1 MDGRLESAS
10 SASRVAFTGPMPS
23 TDLNMLNTALTG
35 ASLNSVG
42 LLAQQAAAL
51 ATEAPAAQAPA
62 ASPTP
67 APAAQQRSTTLAD
80 MARQGPQAG
89 ASAGAAVGAA
99 AAQTKSEL
107 ALDDKGMVH
116 NERVLQVAPSGKASR
131 MTGIER
137 GALND
142 VKGIVVHQTESPTAQ
157 STFNSYSKPGANG
170 AHFLIDKDGSI
181 YQTASLEQKTQ
192 HVGRLKSRCQAEGD
206 CSPADAK
213 ANKRWDPGAMNQ
225 REQAKPAGERF
236 PSNSDSIGIE
246 LVGEALPVKGQKEK
260 VYETVTD
267 AQNAALSWL
276 VKELKSE
283 YAVPDSEVFR
293 HPDISWKNMTEAS
306 TAKW

>member
-1 MDGRLESAS
+1 
-10 SASRVAFTGPMPS
+10 
-23 TDLNMLNTALTG
+23 MLNTALTG
-35 ASLNSVG
+35 ASLNSAS
-42 LLAQQAAAL
+42 LLAQQTAAL
-51 ATEAPAAQAPA
+51 ADEAPAVQTPA

-67 APAAQQRSTTLAD
+67 APAQQRSSTLAD
-80 MARQGPQAG
+80 MARQGTLAAAQAG
-89 ASAGAAVGAA
+89 ASAGAAVGTA
-99 AAQTKSEL
+99 AAQAKSEL
-107 ALDDKGMVH
+107 GLDAKGMVN
-116 NERVLQVAPSGKASR
+116 NERVLQTAPSGKASR

-137 GALND
+137 GALKE

-213 ANKRWDPGAMNQ
+213 ANKRWDPGAMNL

-246 LVGEALPVKGQKEK
+246 LVGQALPVKGQKEK

>member
-1 MDGRLESAS
+1 
-10 SASRVAFTGPMPS
+10 
-23 TDLNMLNTALTG
+23 MLNTALTG

-51 ATEAPAAQAPA
+51 ANEAPAAQAPA

-67 APAAQQRSTTLAD
+67 APAGQQRSSTLAD
-80 MARQGPQAG
+80 MARQGPLAG
-89 ASAGAAVGAA
+89 AQVGANVGAA
-99 AAQTKSEL
+99 ATHAKSEL
-107 ALDDKGMVH
+107 ALDAKGMVH
-116 NERVLQVAPSGKASR
+116 HDRVLQTAPSGKASR
-131 MTGIER
+131 MPGIER
-137 GALND
+137 AALHA

-181 YQTASLEQKTQ
+181 YQTASLNQQTR

-206 CSPADAK
+206 CSTADAK
-213 ANKRWDPGAMNQ
+213 ANKRWDPAAMNQ
-225 REQAKPAGERF
+225 REQAKPAGERY

-246 LVGEALPVKGQKEK
+246 LVGQALEVKGQKEK

-267 AQNAALSWL
+267 AQNASLAWL
-276 VKELKSE
+276 VNELKSE
-283 YAVPDSEVFR
+283 YKVPDSEVFR

>member
-1 MDGRLESAS
+1 
-10 SASRVAFTGPMPS
+10 
-23 TDLNMLNTALTG
+23 MLNTALTG
-35 ASLNSVG
+35 ASLNSAS
-42 LLAQQAAAL
+42 LLAQQTAAL
-51 ATEAPAAQAPA
+51 ADEAPAAQTPA

-67 APAAQQRSTTLAD
+67 APAQQRSSTLAD
-80 MARQGPQAG
+80 MARQGTPAGARAG

-99 AAQTKSEL
+99 ATQAKSEL
-107 ALDDKGMVH
+107 ELDAKGMVH